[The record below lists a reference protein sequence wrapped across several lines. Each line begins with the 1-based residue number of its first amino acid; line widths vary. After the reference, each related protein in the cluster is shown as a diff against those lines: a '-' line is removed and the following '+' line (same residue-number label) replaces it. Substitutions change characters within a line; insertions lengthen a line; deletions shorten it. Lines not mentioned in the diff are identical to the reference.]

1 MSGPADDGAPHAP
14 TTAGASASAR
24 GSPALASAVALA
36 ARSLGIAAGQR
47 LLVSEMSVEFR
58 AGEVTAILG
67 RNGSGKTLTL
77 HTLAGLR
84 RPQQGVVRLDGAP
97 LDHLRRRAIA
107 QRLGVL
113 LQDLEESFT
122 STALEAVLIGRHP
135 HLPSWQWE
143 TADDER
149 LARDALARVQMEAF
163 AARSTDKLSGGER
176 RRVAVASLLAQA
188 PQVFLLDEP
197 TNHLDPHHQIAV
209 LELFRA
215 QANAGRT
222 VIATLHDATL
232 AARFADRVILLFG
245 DGRWREGPMRQTLTA
260 DALSELYLTRI
271 IEIDTPDR
279 RVFVSA

>member
-1 MSGPADDGAPHAP
+1 V
-14 TTAGASASAR
+14 
-24 GSPALASAVALA
+24 VALTT
-36 ARSLGIAAGQR
+36 RSLGIRAGDRQ
-47 LLVSEMSVEFR
+47 LVSEMSVEFR
-58 AGEVTAILG
+58 PGEVTAILG

-84 RPQQGVVRLDGAP
+84 RPQQGVVRLDGTP
-97 LDHLRRRAIA
+97 LDNVRRRAIA

-135 HLPSWQWE
+135 HLSAWHWE
-143 TADDER
+143 STEDER
-149 LARDALARVQMEAF
+149 LARDALTRVQMDAF
-163 AARSTDKLSGGER
+163 AQRTTDKLSGGER
-176 RRVAVASLLAQA
+176 RRIAIASLLAQA

-222 VIATLHDATL
+222 VIATLHDPTL
-232 AARFADRVILLFG
+232 AARVADRVILLFG
-245 DGRWREGPMRQTLTA
+245 DGRWLEGPARDILTSEK
-260 DALSELYLTRI
+260 LSELYLTRI
-271 IEIDTPDR
+271 IEIDTPER